1 MGIYA
6 KTFAIPKLIEY
17 PIGKQE
23 GKENVSSPYPPQGW
37 SVCLSLCTW
46 SSMSLL
52 LNWTLLDQDE
62 RILL

>member
-23 GKENVSSPYPPQGW
+23 GKEIVSSPIYHKAGL
-37 SVCLSLCTW
+37 SVSLCT
-46 SSMSLL
+46 
-52 LNWTLLDQDE
+52 
-62 RILL
+62 

>member
-23 GKENVSSPYPPQGW
+23 GKENVSSPIHHKAGL
-37 SVCLSLCTW
+37 SVSLCTW
-46 SSMSLL
+46 PSMSLL